1 MLPFRLRRRPAY
13 TFIALGRPGNLPVS
27 GCLPAIVMPGR
38 PRSYPPAAQCEWP
51 VMARPAMPS
60 AGEAGG
66 AGWPAGLVRPGGG
79 RAGGQ
84 GAVKLAAGADVEHG
98 EGLAQVV
105 PDRARTDEQ
114 PGADLRARYDLAG
127 QPRDLGLL
135 EAERELQV
143 HERARV
149 AGELCGAGG

>member
-13 TFIALGRPGNLPVS
+13 TFIALGLPGNLPVS

-38 PRSYPPAAQCEWP
+38 PRSYPPAAQYKRP
-51 VMARPAMPS
+51 VMARPAMPP
-60 AGEAGG
+60 AGG
-66 AGWPAGLVRPGGG
+66 AGAQAGLRGLVRLGGVRVG
-79 RAGGQ
+79 RQ
-84 GAVKLAAGADVEHG
+84 SAVKLVAGADVELG
-98 EGLAQVV
+98 EDLAQVV

-114 PGADLRARYDLAG
+114 PGADLRVRHDLAG